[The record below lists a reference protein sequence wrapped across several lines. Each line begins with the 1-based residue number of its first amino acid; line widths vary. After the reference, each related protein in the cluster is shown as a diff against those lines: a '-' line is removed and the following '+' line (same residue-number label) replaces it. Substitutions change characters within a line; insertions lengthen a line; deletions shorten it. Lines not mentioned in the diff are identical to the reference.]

1 MVLVWRRSWAKIRA
15 PFARQKDI
23 NSILSTNKELNSW
36 PPQDFIT
43 YLFCPVDDK
52 LDKANKN
59 HKHNQAKLYPSEVVY
74 PWLAVCPQGRGESSF
89 LSMDFPKPP
98 PPVPKLTWANSTVP
112 IVQQPSTSDW
122 CFHGI
127 SGEST
132 QQNKELV
139 AQEIANGAISLFG
152 GVPGAQATI
161 RSVLMLKENATLRIA
176 GISVGLFVLI
186 ELLAFQNLLQYI
198 PSAVFIGILIK
209 VGFDVF
215 DFEPIKLYFIT
226 VGC

>member
-52 LDKANKN
+52 LDKANQN

-122 CFHGI
+122 RFHGI

-139 AQEIANGAISLFG
+139 AQGIANGAISLFG

-161 RSVLMLKENATLRIA
+161 RSGLQASPLVYSYLSNCSFFKTYYSIYLVPYLLVYWLR
-176 GISVGLFVLI
+176 
-186 ELLAFQNLLQYI
+186 
-198 PSAVFIGILIK
+198 
-209 VGFDVF
+209 
-215 DFEPIKLYFIT
+215 
-226 VGC
+226 